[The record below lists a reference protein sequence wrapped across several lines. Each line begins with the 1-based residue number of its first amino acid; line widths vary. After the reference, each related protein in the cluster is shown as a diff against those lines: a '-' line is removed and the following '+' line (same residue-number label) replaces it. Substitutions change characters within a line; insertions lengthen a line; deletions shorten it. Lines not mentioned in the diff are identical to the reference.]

1 MKVKKQQSATI
12 ETDWSRENRTVD
24 DKNRLILDRTNTAK
38 ISHHCCHSNSKSKS
52 KSNTKNSMRS
62 TMKLLK
68 LSDSLVH
75 IFVLVVFIALFSSS
89 SSIVVVVN
97 AAPANNPANGL
108 NVVKLP
114 ALYWNVNNRLFSD
127 SNQVSF
133 SSYLLLMSIKSCVK
147 LSYPI
152 NLFYGQNLLKI

>member
-12 ETDWSRENRTVD
+12 ETDWSREKRTVD
-24 DKNRLILDRTNTAK
+24 DENRLILDRTKTAK

-52 KSNTKNSMRS
+52 STKNSMRS
-62 TMKLLK
+62 TMKLFAIT
-68 LSDSLVH
+68 SDSIVH
-75 IFVLVVFIALFSSS
+75 IFVLVVFVALFSSS
-89 SSIVVVVN
+89 SIVVVN

-133 SSYLLLMSIKSCVK
+133 LIFIV
-147 LSYPI
+147 
-152 NLFYGQNLLKI
+152 NVN

>member
-24 DKNRLILDRTNTAK
+24 DKNRLILDRTKTAK
-38 ISHHCCHSNSKSKS
+38 ISHHCCHSNSKSNS

-62 TMKLLK
+62 TMKL
-68 LSDSLVH
+68 SDSLVH
-75 IFVLVVFIALFSSS
+75 IFVLVVFVALFSSS

-133 SSYLLLMSIKSCVK
+133 SSYLLLMSI
-147 LSYPI
+147 
-152 NLFYGQNLLKI
+152 